1 MEIHKENNWESS
13 IPYKCIDL
21 EKIYNKSIEDY
32 AYRHKEQESNQE
44 ETYRTEIRRQRDKI
58 LYTGGFRRLQDKT
71 QVMSATLTGDHR
83 TRLTHTLEV
92 EQIALSVSD
101 ALGLNRDLVSAIAL
115 GHDVGHTPFG
125 HAAERTLDK
134 LLKDNGGFHHPIQSI
149 KYLWEKYGDKLINEI
164 YEGILLHDSDMYDMD
179 MNKVDKQLKYCV
191 YYENKGKD
199 NQTAKYIDEYI
210 IDDEGGKISS
220 YFNKVPSTLEA
231 QIVVWAD
238 KIAYITHDL
247 EDFLHSSIYL
257 SVIKVQNSKEKE
269 LLDLLN
275 ALITYKNPNAKPVEN
290 IKDFELRN
298 LLRNITT
305 NLIESSAKNIT
316 FFKESG
322 EFKQV
327 DIKDKTNERIDEKEE
342 NKKKRFL
349 NSLIINFDNDFRQRY
364 YKLREFLDKEYIFSP
379 EVQRSD
385 AKAQKIITSLFNE
398 FKENY
403 KLTPLDIRKKIDD
416 ELQIQVEDFIKS
428 KKLKMED
435 ITNLKPEMVEKKL
448 EKFGSEYNEYKN
460 IKEKIITRNIATY
473 ISTMSDTYA
482 ENMFCNLNASKD
494 NYSL

>member
-1 MEIHKENNWESS
+1 MGTEKEEIDGVSE
-13 IPYKCIDL
+13 IPYKCIEL
-21 EKIYNKSIEDY
+21 EILYNKSIKEY
-32 AYRHKEQESNQE
+32 AYRHKEQESEQE

-115 GHDVGHTPFG
+115 GHDIGHTPFG

-134 LLKDNGGFHHPIQSI
+134 LLEDNGGFHHPIQSI

-164 YEGILLHDSDMYDMD
+164 YEGILLHDSDMYDMNMD
-179 MNKVDKQLKYCV
+179 KVDKQLKYCV
-191 YYENKGKD
+191 FYDNKEKD
-199 NQTAKYIDEYI
+199 NKTAKYIDDSEC
-210 IDDEGGKISS
+210 KISS
-220 YFNKVPSTLEA
+220 FFNKVPSTLES

-247 EDFLHSSIYL
+247 EDFIHSSIYI
-257 SVIKVQNSKEKE
+257 SVIKVDKSKENELVE
-269 LLDLLN
+269 LLN
-275 ALITYKNPNAKPVEN
+275 NLITYNNPNKRIER
-290 IKDFELRN
+290 IKDFELRD
-298 LLRNITT
+298 LLRNVTT
-305 NLIESSAKNIT
+305 NLIKSSAENIISLNT
-316 FFKESG
+316 ENKFE
-322 EFKQV
+322 QV
-327 DIKDKTNERIDEKEE
+327 DVQIKTQERISEQEE

-349 NSLIINFDNDFRQRY
+349 NSLIINFDDKFRNRY
-364 YKLREFLDKEYIFSP
+364 YKLRDFLDKEYIFSS

-416 ELQIQVEDFIKS
+416 ELQIQLEYFIINNKLNIEDFANLKLDIAEKKLDKLMVNYQDY
-428 KKLKMED
+428 KKLKD
-435 ITNLKPEMVEKKL
+435 
-448 EKFGSEYNEYKN
+448 
-460 IKEKIITRNIATY
+460 KIITRNVASY